1 MLNRRY
7 LRIKAM
13 QSVYSFF
20 QSEDADL
27 AAGEKELLRSIDR
40 TYDLYLTALIFP
52 CELADFAANKQEIG
66 RNKML
71 PTQEDLNPNTKFI
84 DNRLIRKIR
93 DSKSVQK
100 EVNAHRIGWQSDQ
113 AIDLIRKTWEAIKNW
128 DAYKIYMASPES
140 SWVEDAEFV
149 NDIFRKHVGDS
160 DIFEQYIEE
169 MSLHWPGDMNMAVA
183 PALLKT
189 CEAATE
195 DEDIKLAP
203 LYKDPE
209 DDKQFVLDLFRKT
222 ILDNKSS
229 SALIGEKTKNW
240 EVDRIAVMDVI
251 LMQMAITELKSFPSI
266 PVKVTLNE
274 YIEISK
280 TYSTPKSRQ
289 FINGI
294 LDKLVA
300 DFREKGLIQKSGR
313 GLME

>member
-13 QSVYSFF
+13 QSIYSFF

-40 TYDLYLTALIFP
+40 TYDLYMTALVFP
-52 CELADFAANKQEIG
+52 CELADLAANKQEIA

-71 PTQEDLNPNTKFI
+71 PTEDDLNPNLKFI
-84 DNRLIRKIR
+84 NNRLINKIR
-93 DSKSVQK
+93 DSKNVQK
-100 EVNAHRIGWQSDQ
+100 EVSTHRIGWQSDS
-113 AIDLIRKTWEAIKNW
+113 AIELIRKSWENIKNW
-128 DAYKIYMASPES
+128 DAYKIYMASSES
-140 SWVEDAEFV
+140 SWAEDAEIIC
-149 NDIFRKHVGDS
+149 DIFRKHVGDS

-169 MSLHWPGDMNMAVA
+169 VSLHWPGDMNMAVA
-183 PALLKT
+183 PALIKT
-189 CEAATE
+189 CEAANE
-195 DEDIKLAP
+195 EADIRLAP

-222 ILDNKSS
+222 ILDNEASS
-229 SALIGEKTKNW
+229 KLIGDKTKNW
-240 EVDRIAVMDVI
+240 EVDRIAKMDVI
-251 LMQMAITELKSFPSI
+251 LMQMAITEFRNFSSI

-300 DFREKGLIQKSGR
+300 DFRENGWINKTGR

>member
-20 QSEDADL
+20 QSEDTDL
-27 AAGEKELLRSIDR
+27 AAGEKDLLRSIDR

-52 CELADFAANKQEIG
+52 CELADFAANKAELG

-71 PTQEDLNPNTKFI
+71 PTKEDLNPNLKFI
-84 DNRLIRKIR
+84 NNRLIQKIR
-93 DSKSVQK
+93 DSNNVQK
-100 EVNAHRIGWQSDQ
+100 EVNARRIGWQSDQ
-113 AIDLIRKTWEAIKNW
+113 AIDLIRKTWEAIRNW
-128 DAYKIYMASPES
+128 EAYKTYMASGEN
-140 SWVEDAEFV
+140 SWAEDV
-149 NDIFRKHVGDS
+149 DIVLDILRKHVADS
-160 DIFEQYIEE
+160 DIFEQFIEE
-169 MSLHWPGDMNMAVA
+169 VSLHWPGDMNMAVA

-195 DEDIKLAP
+195 EGDIKLAP

-209 DDKQFVLDLFRKT
+209 DDKKFVLELFRKT
-222 ILDNKSS
+222 VLDNDSS
-229 SALIGEKTKNW
+229 SALIGDKTKNW

-251 LMQMAITELKSFPSI
+251 LMQMAITELKNFPSI